1 MILMRREWDKCFDEK
16 QFQFEEPE
24 ATGAMISEK
33 QEKQNKRERE
43 VRFGKILW
51 SSLAFVLYTALYV
64 TIILSQLGIERN
76 FVYNTSMK
84 THIQQLGLYE
94 EFGLGLKDVSNYNEV
109 IHWLEKHFINLGG
122 EKPLPATLDSTGE

>member
-84 THIQQLGLYE
+84 THI
-94 EFGLGLKDVSNYNEV
+94 
-109 IHWLEKHFINLGG
+109 
-122 EKPLPATLDSTGE
+122 